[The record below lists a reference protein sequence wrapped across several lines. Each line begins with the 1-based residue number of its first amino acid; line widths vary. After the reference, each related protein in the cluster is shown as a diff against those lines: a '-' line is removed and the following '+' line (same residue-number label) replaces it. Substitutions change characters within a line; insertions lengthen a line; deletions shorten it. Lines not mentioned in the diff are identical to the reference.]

1 MRAVTVEKALVEEG
15 NAKRTGQVM
24 GRTRT
29 NRLVYFDGHIEE
41 LRGKLV
47 NVRIREANAY
57 WVAGEIV
64 S

>member
-1 MRAVTVEKALVEEG
+1 MEER

-29 NRLVYFDGHIEE
+29 NRLVYFDGDIEE

-47 NVRIREANAY
+47 DVRIREANAY